1 MHEAAV
7 LPPPATHPWASQTNI
22 LSAQMLGQNVRVV
35 RYACMGCEGSPT
47 FFNDYKAASI
57 HYGRSKSC
65 NQSNRGIKT
74 ISVQVNPSPQF
85 VGDGEAGAAGGG
97 GPWRPQ
103 PAPAP
108 ARRHPGDITYDI
120 I

>member
-1 MHEAAV
+1 MLA
-7 LPPPATHPWASQTNI
+7 WA
-22 LSAQMLGQNVRVV
+22 VRVHQPFSMITKQPPFTMDAARV
-35 RYACMGCEGSPT
+35 ATSPIEE
-47 FFNDYKAASI
+47 S
-57 HYGRSKSC
+57 
-65 NQSNRGIKT
+65 
-74 ISVQVNPSPQF
+74 NPSPQF